1 MVPLQNSAIEPPEA
15 LFEVE
20 LVVFGTLNRGA
31 VRRTISVLAQ
41 TARGARRICQSRYGR
56 VEVKRTYKARHM
68 QIGATRDMF
77 GDEFSMC
84 GAAV

>member
-1 MVPLQNSAIEPPEA
+1 LVPLQNSAIEPPEA

-41 TARGARRICQSRYGR
+41 TARGAKRICLSRYGR
-56 VEVKRTYKARHM
+56 VEVKRTHKAGHM
-68 QIGATRDMF
+68 QAAVTRDMF
-77 GDEFSMC
+77 GDEFALR
-84 GAAV
+84 GAAL